1 MKLKKRKLNF
11 FDVVLNIILVLLAI
25 LVVYWL
31 IQLIFGGSPGL
42 NEFNFALIIFI
53 GGFFIKMYRESGIL
67 NNEIKH
73 LSKGVKVGFD
83 NVRSDMNLIKKDMDL
98 IKKKLK
104 V

>member
-1 MKLKKRKLNF
+1 MKLKKRKLNV
-11 FDVVLNIILVLLAI
+11 FDIVLNIIIILLAI

-42 NEFNFALIIFI
+42 SEFNFAIIILI
-53 GGFFIKMYRESGIL
+53 GGFFIKIYRESGIL

-83 NVRSDMNLIKKDMDL
+83 NVRKDMDLFKKDINL